1 MKIIY
6 TVIAALGLLSA
17 TSCQDMLSVDN
28 DSMIKD
34 PSLNQKIDS
43 VYYALGIAQAMQQ
56 AADQYFFV
64 GEMRGE
70 LVSPTTYA
78 NTNLK
83 QLADYSA
90 STANAYDSAYVYYK
104 VINNCNYYLAHRDTT
119 LYTGATNVTINE
131 YAAVAAWRAW
141 AYLQL
146 CRTYCGNASE
156 GIPFFTKP
164 ITQIS
169 EIQEDNFPKKN
180 IKGIVEEL
188 APELEKFSAMHVQVP
203 NFGRDTYG
211 VGKTNWG
218 QTKNI
223 SPSCLFVPVDV
234 ILGEMYL
241 EDAQYLNAA
250 KKYAKYL
257 TENNVPLQM
266 LGSFRFPE
274 NNMGFNAP
282 VDLGTYN
289 AFALTYTGAF
299 SNMAKPTDALCYI
312 PMAVSKTQGKT
323 TNVPLAFG
331 YDYYSTDASS
341 NCPRVEN
348 PQLAPSKTFYTLTDS
363 AVYYYYPKATDKNG
377 TALSYPID
385 VRQWKCGDGRACYS
399 DGRGDNKILNR
410 DAADST
416 KVYIGKN
423 KTANIILYRNSTIY
437 LHFAEAVNRAGYPDL
452 AFAVLKNGIS
462 DYLKDLVMRPVLQ
475 KTEAGDTLYDEAGE
489 PVYKIPAYTYLR
501 QETYDALEGELLF
514 LNAENV
520 SKFPCENV
528 YGIHAHGASTIWEL
542 WNGDTANPAMN
553 SGNHVML
560 LGDLLLWYYED
571 LAGIRQMDG
580 TQGYRHLDMRPCFPQ
595 QLHHVKASYRSVS
608 GLIRS
613 EWQKDGNHLTWQIE
627 VPANTQARLTIPSR
641 FRVFPCTG
649 KGIHKVAEQDGCTII
664 EVGSGKYKFE
674 TEKY

>member
-1 MKIIY
+1 MKKIIY
-6 TVIAALGLLSA
+6 TAIAALGLLTA

-28 DSMIKD
+28 DSMLKD
-34 PSLNQKIDS
+34 PSLNHKTDS

-70 LVSPTTYA
+70 LVSPTTHA

-90 STANAYDSAYVYYK
+90 SASNAYDSAYVYYK

-146 CRTYCGNASE
+146 CRTYCGNAKE
-156 GIPFFTKP
+156 GIPFFTEP

-169 EIQEDNFPKKN
+169 QIKEENFPKKD
-180 IKGIVEEL
+180 IKGIVAEL

-203 NFGRDTYG
+203 NFGRDTYN

-218 QTKNI
+218 QSKNI

-241 EDAQYLNAA
+241 EDAQYLDAA

-257 TENNVPLQM
+257 TENGIVSSNIS
-266 LGSFRFPE
+266 SFRLMGSDAWNFPADISTC
-274 NNMGFNAP
+274 N
-282 VDLGTYN
+282 L
-289 AFALTYTGAF
+289 FA
-299 SNMAKPTDALCYI
+299 SNYQYLYSNDAKPLDALCYI
-312 PMAVSKTQGKT
+312 PMAVSKKQGQT
-323 TNVPLAFG
+323 TEVPLAFG

-341 NCPRVEN
+341 NCPCAEN
-348 PQLAPSKTFYTLTDS
+348 PQITPSDAYHNLTDS
-363 AVYYYYPKATDKNG
+363 ATFYYYPESYDRNG
-377 TALSYPID
+377 TLLSYPTSIAE
-385 VRQWKCGDGRACYS
+385 WKCGDGRAIYGERLS
-399 DGRGDNKILNR
+399 DNYILNR
-410 DAADST
+410 DANDTT

-462 DYLKDLVMRPVLQ
+462 DYLKDLIMTPVLQ
-475 KTEAGDTLYDEAGE
+475 KTASGDTLYNEAGE
-489 PVYKIPAYTYLR
+489 PVYEIPAYTYLK

-528 YGIHAHGASTIWEL
+528 YGIHMHGAGCTNRTKIENLVSVTGSKATTVGSQSNLHYMPDVIVGEKLAEL
-542 WNGDTANPAMN
+542 AKVMNVKGTADDTSAYIDAMEDILCDEYAKEFAFEGCRFYDLQRMARHKNESGIYGGNYGSRWFAKKLEGNNPAI
-553 SGNHVML
+553 SL
-560 LGDLLLWYYED
+560 LEPSNWY
-571 LAGIRQMDG
+571 L
-580 TQGYRHLDMRPCFPQ
+580 PF
-595 QLHHVKASYRSVS
+595 K
-608 GLIRS
+608 
-613 EWQKDGNHLTWQIE
+613 
-627 VPANTQARLTIPSR
+627 
-641 FRVFPCTG
+641 
-649 KGIHKVAEQDGCTII
+649 
-664 EVGSGKYKFE
+664 
-674 TEKY
+674 

>member
-104 VINNCNYYLAHRDTT
+104 VINNCNYYLTHRDTT

-274 NNMGFNAP
+274 NNMIFNAP

-348 PQLAPSKTFYTLTDS
+348 PQLAPSKTFYSLTDS

-528 YGIHAHGASTIWEL
+528 YGIHAHGASTF
-542 WNGDTANPAMN
+542 NHANVEN
-553 SGNHVML
+553 LVSVTGS
-560 LGDLLLWYYED
+560 
-571 LAGIRQMDG
+571 
-580 TQGYRHLDMRPCFPQ
+580 
-595 QLHHVKASYRSVS
+595 KAS
-608 GLIRS
+608 
-613 EWQKDGNHLTWQIE
+613 
-627 VPANTQARLTIPSR
+627 A
-641 FRVFPCTG
+641 
-649 KGIHKVAEQDGCTII
+649 
-664 EVGSGKYKFE
+664 VGSQANLHYMPDVIVGEKLAELAKLMNIDGKASDRESYIDAMEDILCDEYAKEFAFE
-674 TEKY
+674 GCRFYDLQRMARHKNESGIYGGNYGSRWFAKKLEGNNPVKSLLEPSNWYLPFK